1 MWLMDSVVA
10 ACSEHA
16 NSGLCWSARSAHGP
30 HNSTGNALA
39 SRKMQDHAESLGC
52 HCVECQRTMPSP
64 AMQMS

>member
-1 MWLMDSVVA
+1 VGFAGVQGVPMDRTIAQVMP
-10 ACSEHA
+10 
-16 NSGLCWSARSAHGP
+16 W
-30 HNSTGNALA
+30 